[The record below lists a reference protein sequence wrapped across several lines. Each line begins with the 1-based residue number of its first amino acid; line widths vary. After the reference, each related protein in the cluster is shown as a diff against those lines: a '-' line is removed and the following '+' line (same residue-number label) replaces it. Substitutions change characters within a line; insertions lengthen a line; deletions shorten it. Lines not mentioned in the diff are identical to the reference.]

1 MLSDFLVSNPEGSF
15 FHLSPDE
22 WSAAVAQHPDLLEDS
37 CIEYIERSASGSIQV
52 GPGAYSDN
60 EAVLSQFTRLF
71 KMLPFKKA
79 YKNNRITIVVDN
91 ARTHSAK
98 EFSIEDF
105 GMKPGTRC
113 PIDKILYKDEMGQKQ
128 QLDCYFTSGKHNG
141 KSKGL
146 LMLAE
151 ELKIKVPAKVS
162 LDHLKQLLIS
172 HNAFQ
177 NVRLP
182 FVFYLYVLHCI
193 TSKYLLEIKT

>member
-1 MLSDFLVSNPEGSF
+1 M
-15 FHLSPDE
+15 SPNE

-37 CIEYIERSASGSIQV
+37 RIEYIERSASGSIQV
-52 GPGAYSDN
+52 GPGAYLDH

-71 KMLPFKKA
+71 KMLSFKKA
-79 YKNNRITIVVDN
+79 YKNYRITIVVDN

-98 EFSIEDF
+98 EFSIGDF

-146 LMLAE
+146 LMLSE
-151 ELKIKVPAKVS
+151 ELKIKVAAKVS

-177 NVRLP
+177 NVRLF
-182 FVFYLYVLHCI
+182 FVFYFCSQLH
-193 TSKYLLEIKT
+193 YL